1 MRSSRDARAQGSG
14 GRRGGLA
21 GLLGEVGDLVGHL
34 RTLAHPVV
42 QAIHVELAALFVTG
56 GDRVVEPQA
65 LDVAAV
71 ARAAAVGDDD
81 VVEGAL
87 LRATAGKADLDH
99 GAGFPVLPSRRTC
112 RGKPAILS
120 QSPGPGEPAGLART
134 PSPPENRPQGPVAPA
149 ASAARRRSG
158 VGGWV
163 DR

>member
-1 MRSSRDARAQGSG
+1 MLFMRTSREARRRGSG

-21 GLLGEVGDLVGHL
+21 GLLGEIGDLVRHL
-34 RTLAHPVV
+34 RALADPVV
-42 QAIHVELAALFVTG
+42 QAVHVELDALFAAG
-56 GDRVVEPQA
+56 GDRVVETQA

-112 RGKPAILS
+112 RGKPAIVDH
-120 QSPGPGEPAGLART
+120 SPAPG
-134 PSPPENRPQGPVAPA
+134 Q
-149 ASAARRRSG
+149 AARE
-158 VGGWV
+158 
-163 DR
+163 